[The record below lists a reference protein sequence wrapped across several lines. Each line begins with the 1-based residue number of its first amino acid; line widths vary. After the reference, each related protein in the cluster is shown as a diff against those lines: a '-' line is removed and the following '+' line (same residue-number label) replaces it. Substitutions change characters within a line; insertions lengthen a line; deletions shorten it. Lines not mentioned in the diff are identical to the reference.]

1 MDLEDDNYVNDPQ
14 YRKLIDG
21 LEKKREFQTVINE
34 RKMQLEELQKKYEEE
49 KRELETLNKAKGQ
62 TESEPSVDNL
72 DE

>member
-49 KRELETLNKAKGQ
+49 KRELETLNKAKG
-62 TESEPSVDNL
+62 
-72 DE
+72 